1 MELGAKHK
9 TSIPHRAREA
19 RTVLGGRNDLGRVF
33 RMADIGMRVI
43 EVRAI
48 FHTVKQRA
56 TLPRCREVGSIP
68 ADMGHLDAPAL
79 QTSHLT
85 AQDAQSRDPFGDFT
99 ESRRLSMLVAAVKQ
113 KLHA

>member
-9 TSIPHRAREA
+9 TSIPYRAREA

-33 RMADIGMRVI
+33 RMTDIGMRVI
-43 EVRAI
+43 KLRTAR
-48 FHTVKQRA
+48 HTVKQRT
-56 TLPRCREVGSIP
+56 TLPRCREVGSVP
-68 ADMGHLDAPAL
+68 ADMGYFDAPAL

-85 AQDAQSRDPFGDFT
+85 AQDAQSRNPFGDFT
-99 ESRRLSMLVAAVKQ
+99 ESRWFGVLVAAVKQ